1 MSDNSQKPRPE
12 ALEGQEAQEAR
23 QPADNAIRHLVQH
36 EDWTDDLMAAGESLH
51 TLDVPGGYA
60 LITRKKLS
68 KLPYHY
74 HRVTFGPVLEHYTD
88 ESLKAAL
95 DAIVAF
101 GKQDGA
107 VYTDVHP
114 MAFRTEQG
122 AFVNAF
128 AAQGFKEADHYVY
141 KATVMVDLT
150 QEEEAIFKAFK
161 RSGQKSY
168 RQSITR
174 GITTAVVPINEENF
188 EHFYALYQQTTDRSG
203 YIIEDKSWL
212 KKQVLFWGDK
222 GEMVLLFAYY
232 EEKPIGALLAYNNK
246 GSLSTVYQGN
256 NYDKDIMNRRPAN
269 AMYWDL
275 MKWAKA
281 EGFEWFDFGGITYT
295 EEMTNDKKGGIF
307 NFKLQFGGQI
317 LFLPGNYRKVLKAV
331 PYKMI
336 QAAMPVYSKIALA
349 RAKKS

>member
-1 MSDNSQKPRPE
+1 MP
-12 ALEGQEAQEAR
+12 
-23 QPADNAIRHLVQH
+23 
-36 EDWTDDLMAAGESLH
+36 T
-51 TLDVPGGYA
+51 
-60 LITRKKLS
+60 
-68 KLPYHY
+68 
-74 HRVTFGPVLEHYTD
+74 
-88 ESLKAAL
+88 
-95 DAIVAF
+95 
-101 GKQDGA
+101 
-107 VYTDVHP
+107 
-114 MAFRTEQG
+114 
-122 AFVNAF
+122 
-128 AAQGFKEADHYVY
+128 
-141 KATVMVDLT
+141 
-150 QEEEAIFKAFK
+150 
-161 RSGQKSY
+161 
-168 RQSITR
+168 
-174 GITTAVVPINEENF
+174 
-188 EHFYALYQQTTDRSG
+188 
-203 YIIEDKSWL
+203 
-212 KKQVLFWGDK
+212 
-222 GEMVLLFAYY
+222 